1 MKVPREKKFDRENPC
16 RHLLYFVKFLGKQRE
31 YMFTRQYWSIQAQ
44 WQFLTI
50 EKYFTTL
57 ISKHTENKS
66 PKVIQESLRTLTC
79 LKSTLK
85 TSEKMCEICLI
96 ETPY

>member
-1 MKVPREKKFDRENPC
+1 MKVSREKKFDRENPC

-57 ISKHTENKS
+57 ISKHTENL
-66 PKVIQESLRTLTC
+66 PK
-79 LKSTLK
+79 
-85 TSEKMCEICLI
+85 
-96 ETPY
+96 